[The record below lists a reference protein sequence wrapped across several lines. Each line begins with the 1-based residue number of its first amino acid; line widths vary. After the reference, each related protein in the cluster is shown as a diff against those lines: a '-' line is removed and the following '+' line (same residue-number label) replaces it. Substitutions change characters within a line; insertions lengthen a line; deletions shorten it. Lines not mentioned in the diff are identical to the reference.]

1 MSQAVLGTAQLPEA
15 RPADQPESQQQGG
28 IFSGA
33 GTGCD
38 SQLRA
43 QGEIRMDILTLQCF
57 LSSYSF
63 STLVQQ
69 LLRLPTAGA
78 IY

>member
-1 MSQAVLGTAQLPEA
+1 MSQAVLGTAQLAEA

-28 IFSGA
+28 VFSGA
-33 GTGCD
+33 GTSCD
-38 SQLRA
+38 SQLQA
-43 QGEIRMDILTLQCF
+43 QGEVRMAFLTLQCF

-63 STLVQQ
+63 STLVKE